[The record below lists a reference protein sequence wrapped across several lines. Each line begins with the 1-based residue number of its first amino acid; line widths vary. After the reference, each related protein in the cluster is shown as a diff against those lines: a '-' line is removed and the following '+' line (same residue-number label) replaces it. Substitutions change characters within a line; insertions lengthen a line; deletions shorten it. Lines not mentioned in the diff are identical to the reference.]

1 MSMSGNGGAVRGMSR
16 GQAAAIRGSIIGLCV
31 VAMLLVFQPF
41 ALRLYSIGM
50 VLVVVGGLAFNL
62 VPLCQ
67 AGKPLSSVVRA
78 GIIVIV
84 ILLVVAALAMG
95 AALLYGVY
103 LEAQQN
109 NQ

>member
-1 MSMSGNGGAVRGMSR
+1 MTGNGAGRGMTR
-16 GQAAAIRGSIIGLCV
+16 RQAAAIQGSIIGLCV

-67 AGKPLSSVVRA
+67 PGKPLASVVRA

-84 ILLVVAALAMG
+84 VLVVVAALAIG

-103 LEAQQN
+103 LKAQQPG
-109 NQ
+109 Q

>member
-1 MSMSGNGGAVRGMSR
+1 MNGNQAARGMTR
-16 GQAAAIRGSIIGLCV
+16 RQAGAIQGSIIGLCV
-31 VAMLLVFQPF
+31 IAMLLVFQPF
-41 ALRLYSIGM
+41 ALQLYSIGM

-67 AGKPLSSVVRA
+67 PGRPLSSVVKA
-78 GIIVIV
+78 GIIVIL

-95 AALLYGVY
+95 AAMLYGVY
-103 LEAQQN
+103 IEAQQN

>member
-1 MSMSGNGGAVRGMSR
+1 MNRNGAVRGMTR
-16 GQAAAIRGSIIGLCV
+16 RQAAAIQGSIIGLCV
-31 VAMLLVFQPF
+31 AAMLLVFQPF

-50 VLVVVGGLAFNL
+50 VLVVIGGLAFNL

-67 AGKPLSSVVRA
+67 PGRPLSSVVRA
-78 GIIVIV
+78 GIVVIL

-95 AALLYGVY
+95 SALLYGVY
-103 LEAQQN
+103 LEAQQI